1 MGLLKCSMETKDSK
15 EVLEWV
21 GQGGIGKRQGVWWE
35 VEAMERR
42 GVIGEYSR
50 DERLD
55 LTCS

>member
-1 MGLLKCSMETKDSK
+1 METKDSK